1 MYIQWN
7 WNLSNMDILRA
18 KEIVLIGVMFNL
30 YSNHVCL
37 IVHVRTYYYTLETIS
52 ATAHAVTAL
61 QTQLQIAGVLRT

>member
-30 YSNHVCL
+30 HSNHGCL
-37 IVHVRTYYYTLETIS
+37 IVHVRVYYYTFEMVVIRGGL
-52 ATAHAVTAL
+52 
-61 QTQLQIAGVLRT
+61 G